1 MMLMAL
7 TWKIS
12 HVRPRGQ
19 QRRCGQRAGEA
30 LLVFFTAGAESSYR
44 EERGFYIFESMT
56 SWTAG
61 HGHGEIPQQRGR
73 AGRWAA
79 R

>member
-1 MMLMAL
+1 MMFMAW
-7 TWKIS
+7 TRKIC
-12 HVRPRGQ
+12 HVRPRGR

-30 LLVFFTAGAESSYR
+30 LLVFFTTGAGSSYR
-44 EERGFYIFESMT
+44 EERGFSIFESMT

-61 HGHGEIPQQRGR
+61 HVHGEIPRQRGR
-73 AGRWAA
+73 AGWWAA